1 LRCSE
6 RPNVAEQTVQKKEP
20 DADCSAMIAIS
31 LVWNRPIRIVIMLR
45 LWWSES
51 QNVVEL
57 SFTSRDS
64 PHKTLWF
71 AGRLG
76 HTKYV
81 SVCDRTSGFAMVSCP
96 AFAYMANDVVI
107 FPGGK
112 NFVLVRRDTSRAR
125 PFAYEEKS
133 SMMSLHVDMT
143 ERLVTNANS

>member
-51 QNVVEL
+51 QNVAEL

-71 AGRLG
+71 AGWLG
-76 HTKYV
+76 HMSVYV
-81 SVCDRTSGFAMVSCP
+81 IVQVASPWSAVPLSLIWP
-96 AFAYMANDVVI
+96 
-107 FPGGK
+107 
-112 NFVLVRRDTSRAR
+112 L
-125 PFAYEEKS
+125 
-133 SMMSLHVDMT
+133 MSLFFPAAKI
-143 ERLVTNANS
+143 LF